1 MQELQGPCISLFSL
15 PPSCT
20 FILRLTGKGGTGW
33 GGCVPVLCPGECG
46 DRSSMTA
53 GQKETRDK
61 VLHLSKETA
70 IGRRC
75 SSALKKFVLNAP
87 SFLN

>member
-1 MQELQGPCISLFSL
+1 M
-15 PPSCT
+15 
-20 FILRLTGKGGTGW
+20 
-33 GGCVPVLCPGECG
+33 LCPGECG

-75 SSALKKFVLNAP
+75 GSALKKFVLNAP